1 MSIYVIVI
9 IKLNRII
16 LRMLEFPNI
25 NPVAID
31 LGVIQIRWY
40 AISYIAG
47 ILFSWGLILNIIKFK
62 NLKIDNKVISELIS
76 NSMIGIIIGG
86 RLGYVIFYNPD
97 YYLNNLLEIFKLWN
111 GGMSFHGGFIGVVF
125 AVIYSSKKSKTAILI
140 LADLIAIAAPIGIF
154 FGRLANFINGEL
166 YGRIT
171 NHSFGMIFPNAGNSP
186 RHPSQ
191 LYEAF
196 FEGFL
201 LFIIMLLFIKFTNIL
216 NKKGLITA
224 LFLSCY
230 GSFRFM
236 IEFFREPD
244 ANIGLLYFNFSM
256 GQLLSLPMIIVGLYF
271 IIFIAR
277 KKV

>member
-1 MSIYVIVI
+1 
-9 IKLNRII
+9 
-16 LRMLEFPNI
+16 MLEFPNI

-31 LGVIQIRWY
+31 LGIIQIRWY

-47 ILFSWGLILNIIKFK
+47 ILFSWSLILNIIKFK

-111 GGMSFHGGFIGVVF
+111 GGMSFHGGFIGVVI
-125 AVIYSSKKSKTAILI
+125 AVIYSSKISKTAILI
-140 LADLIAIAAPIGIF
+140 LADLIAIVAPIGIF

>member
-1 MSIYVIVI
+1 
-9 IKLNRII
+9 
-16 LRMLEFPNI
+16 MLEFPNI

-31 LGVIQIRWY
+31 LGFIQIRWY

-47 ILFSWGLILNIIKFK
+47 ILLSWVLILNIIKFK
-62 NLKIDNKVISELIS
+62 NLKVDNKVISELIS

-97 YYLNNLLEIFKLWN
+97 YYLNNFLEIFKLWN

-125 AVIYSSKKSKTAILI
+125 AVIYSSKISKTPILI
-140 LADLIAIAAPIGIF
+140 LADLIAIVAPIGIF

-244 ANIGLLYFNFSM
+244 SNIGLLYFNFSM

>member
-1 MSIYVIVI
+1 
-9 IKLNRII
+9 
-16 LRMLEFPNI
+16 MLEFPNI

-31 LGVIQIRWY
+31 LGIIQIRWY

-47 ILFSWGLILNIIKFK
+47 ILFSWSLILNIIKFK

-125 AVIYSSKKSKTAILI
+125 AVIYSSRISKTAILI
-140 LADLIAIAAPIGIF
+140 LADLIAIVAPIGIF

-230 GSFRFM
+230 GSFRFI

>member
-1 MSIYVIVI
+1 
-9 IKLNRII
+9 
-16 LRMLEFPNI
+16 MLEFPNI

-31 LGVIQIRWY
+31 LGIIQIRWY

-47 ILFSWGLILNIIKFK
+47 ILFSWSLILNINKFK

-125 AVIYSSKKSKTAILI
+125 AVIYSSRISKTAILI
-140 LADLIAIAAPIGIF
+140 LADLIAIVAPIGIF

-230 GSFRFM
+230 GSFRFI

>member
-1 MSIYVIVI
+1 
-9 IKLNRII
+9 
-16 LRMLEFPNI
+16 MLEFPNI

-31 LGVIQIRWY
+31 LGIIQIRWY

-47 ILFSWGLILNIIKFK
+47 ILFSWSLILNIIKFK

-111 GGMSFHGGFIGVVF
+111 GGMSFHGGFIGVVI
-125 AVIYSSKKSKTAILI
+125 AVIYSSKISKTAILI
-140 LADLIAIAAPIGIF
+140 LADLIAIVAPIGIF

-230 GSFRFM
+230 GSFRFI

>member
-1 MSIYVIVI
+1 
-9 IKLNRII
+9 
-16 LRMLEFPNI
+16 MLEFPNI

-31 LGVIQIRWY
+31 LGIIQIRWY

-47 ILFSWGLILNIIKFK
+47 ILLSWVLILNIIKFK
-62 NLKIDNKVISELIS
+62 NLKVDNKVISELIS

-111 GGMSFHGGFIGVVF
+111 GGMSFHGGFIGVVI
-125 AVIYSSKKSKTAILI
+125 AVIYSSKISKTAILI
-140 LADLIAIAAPIGIF
+140 LADLIAIVAPIGIF